1 MAAAENFRFGVGL
14 ARMTSAGGELKM
26 KLIPG
31 PPVASSAERAG
42 QMRMNVNM
50 NLRHG
55 FGCDMVV
62 RVVKGA

>member
-1 MAAAENFRFGVGL
+1 
-14 ARMTSAGGELKM
+14 MTSAGGELKM